1 VPTHV
6 AVKQSVFPFIRFPG
20 VDAVLGPEMKST
32 GEVMGIDSSF
42 GVACAKGLQG
52 AGHVLPMSG
61 TVFISVRNADK
72 REIIF
77 LAKKLEDL
85 GFDLVATEGTAA
97 ALAHNDIRV
106 RTLQRL
112 SVGRPNVLDL
122 MKNKEVKLIINTVSG
137 KTPRKDE
144 ITIRTLAIANNIP
157 LISTL
162 AAAGAFV
169 SGIEALMKKGVSVK
183 SLQEYARA

>member
-1 VPTHV
+1 
-6 AVKQSVFPFIRFPG
+6 
-20 VDAVLGPEMKST
+20 
-32 GEVMGIDSSF
+32 
-42 GVACAKGLQG
+42 
-52 AGHVLPMSG
+52 MSG

-77 LAKKLEDL
+77 IAKKLEDL

-97 ALAHNDIRV
+97 ALAHNDVRV
-106 RTLQRL
+106 RKLQRL

-122 MKNKEVKLIINTVSG
+122 MKNREVKLIINTVSG

-144 ITIRTLAIANNIP
+144 ITIRTQAIANNIP